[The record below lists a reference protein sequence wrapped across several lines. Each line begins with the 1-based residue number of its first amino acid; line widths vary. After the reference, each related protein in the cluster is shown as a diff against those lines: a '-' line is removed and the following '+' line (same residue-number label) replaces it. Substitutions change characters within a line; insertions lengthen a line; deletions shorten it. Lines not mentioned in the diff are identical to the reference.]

1 MVPEKAEPSKQQKFE
16 CFIDCLPKD
25 LIEQIFLSLPVK
37 TLLRCSGVCKQWRSI
52 IRDPNFVTSH
62 LQLAARCALLFFSRE
77 SVSSELYPSD
87 AVLIDEAWSQSTWAV
102 PVIGPD
108 DFLCGSSNGLVCLYT
123 QTTTIKI
130 ANLATGEC
138 LHIEK
143 PVKNLAGDHSSFYSF
158 GFHPVTKKYKVTHFL
173 GDSREA
179 HPHAK
184 DSFNAI
190 QVYTLGDEKWK
201 DVGAPEALSLNCVK
215 NSGVVNVD
223 GTMYWLTEDQGA
235 SWKHAVISFDLSRE
249 SFGRIQLPTV
259 VLEHFEFYGPRE
271 YWIKEIDGKVCIA
284 TSQTTQNQPRELI
297 DEIQIWTLHIHL
309 EQRWIQKY
317 MIQSSPQ
324 CILGPNIFHGDK
336 ILSQQYGSI
345 LYSCEL
351 LGKNL
356 EVKMSNADRLLDF
369 TPRKPGN
376 MQSYT
381 FVKSLVRLDAYK
393 KASIVRRPKRQEGW
407 ELKKWEAWESKRCML
422 EDSWKDVQQLEQDYL
437 VTPKNFHTVTN
448 WLLLRQPD
456 DEALKCISMRIDQM
470 LCCLSDRPNQ
480 HPRPLR
486 RLNWLEQK
494 QNLDD
499 LKAHVN
505 RLRDTVK
512 EGGDLLRTITSYL
525 RDQGMWI
532 PTSDLFPFRNRRNP
546 PAARGADAEAASGI
560 VDAFEQTMASK
571 KALAMQPSKKNC
583 MTLSPQDI
591 VELILVFTLLRCRG
605 VCKQWDGIIQG
616 PQFAMAHI
624 KCAPRCPLFFFQREN
639 LVHLLYP
646 SEAILFD
653 EAWSPSKWDIANLAT
668 GECMHLVKPVRNS
681 KTDHFSYYSFGFLP
695 VKKQYK
701 VMHFLRDEHFHVG
714 TSFSIIQRDVR
725 TPQALS
731 LSCVERSGVVNVD
744 GAIEELF
751 QWLQLPAVDPAN
763 YVLGDPDQWLITEID
778 GKTGKLHI
786 WTIDSKIEQ
795 SWSQKYNIR
804 FSMLDV
810 PGPHWICGDKII
822 LHDFN
827 RNLYFYELM
836 GKNSEIGSSN
846 LVKQLRFSP
855 RNNMQCFMLVKSL
868 VRLDAFR
875 KADVVRRPKRREGW
889 KLKKWEVWMDRLYWL
904 KNHCRKIHDMKHKIY
919 ENADKMGMEINLDLQ
934 QTPDLDSSLRPINW
948 VEYRRM

>member
-1 MVPEKAEPSKQQKFE
+1 M
-16 CFIDCLPKD
+16 
-25 LIEQIFLSLPVK
+25 
-37 TLLRCSGVCKQWRSI
+37 
-52 IRDPNFVTSH
+52 
-62 LQLAARCALLFFSRE
+62 LATRCALLFFSRE
-77 SVSSELYPSD
+77 SVSSEHPSD
-87 AVLIDEAWSQSTWAV
+87 SVLIDEAWSQSTLAV

-108 DFLCGSSNGLVCLYT
+108 DFLCGSSNIGLVCLYT

-130 ANLATGEC
+130 INLATGGC
-138 LHIEK
+138 LHLEK
-143 PVKNLAGDHSSFYSF
+143 PAKNLAGDHSSLYSF
-158 GFHPVTKKYKVTHFL
+158 GFHPVTKKYKVTYFL
-173 GDSREA
+173 GDSRKA
-179 HPHAK
+179 HPRAK
-184 DSFNAI
+184 DSFYAI
-190 QVYTLGDEKWK
+190 QVHTLGDEKWK
-201 DVGAPEALSLNCVK
+201 DVGSPEALSLNCVK

-223 GTMYWLTEDQGA
+223 GIMYWLTEDQGA
-235 SWKHAVISFDLSRE
+235 SWQHAVISFDLSRE

-259 VLEHFEFYGPRE
+259 VLEDFAFYGPHQ

-297 DEIQIWTLHIHL
+297 GEIQIWTLHIHL

-393 KASIVRRPKRQEGW
+393 KASIVTR
-407 ELKKWEAWESKRCML
+407 
-422 EDSWKDVQQLEQDYL
+422 
-437 VTPKNFHTVTN
+437 KNFHTVTN

-456 DEALKCISMRIDQM
+456 DEALKCISMGIDQM
-470 LCCLSDRPNQ
+470 LRCLSDCPNQ

-494 QNLDD
+494 QDLDD
-499 LKAHVN
+499 LKAYAN

-512 EGGDLLRTITSYL
+512 IS
-525 RDQGMWI
+525 
-532 PTSDLFPFRNRRNP
+532 FPFETTETHQRRGERTP
-546 PAARGADAEAASGI
+546 RRRRGRSGRSQ
-560 VDAFEQTMASK
+560 EQTMASK
-571 KALAMQPSKKNC
+571 KALAMQPSKKIC
-583 MTLSPQDI
+583 MTLLPQDI
-591 VELILVFTLLRCRG
+591 VELILLRLPVSTLLRCRG
-605 VCKQWDGIIQG
+605 VCKQWDGIIRD

-624 KCAPRCPLFFFQREN
+624 QRAPRRPLFFFQREN

-653 EAWSPSKWDIANLAT
+653 EAWSPSKWVVPVIEPDDFLCASCNGLICLYSDKSTIKIANLAT

-681 KTDHFSYYSFGFLP
+681 KTDHFSYYSFGFHP
-695 VKKQYK
+695 VTKQYK
-701 VMHFLRDEHFHVG
+701 VMHFLRDEHLHVG
-714 TSFSIIQRDVR
+714 TSFSIIQVYTLGDEKWRDVR

-731 LSCVERSGVVNVD
+731 LRCVERSGVVNVD
-744 GAIEELF
+744 GAMYWLTEDEESVWKHAVVTFDLSEELF

-763 YVLGDPDQWLITEID
+763 YVLGDPDQWLITEVD
-778 GKTGKLHI
+778 SNVSVSYYETGKLHI

-804 FSMLDV
+804 LSMLEV

-827 RNLYFYELM
+827 KNLYFYELM
-836 GKNSEIGSSN
+836 GKNSEIESSK
-846 LVKQLRFSP
+846 LVKQVRFSP
-855 RNNMQCFMLVKSL
+855 RNNVQCFMFVKSL

-875 KADVVRRPKRREGW
+875 KAGVVRRPKRQEGW
-889 KLKKWEVWMDRLYWL
+889 KLKKWEVWMDRLHRL
-904 KNHCRKIHDMKHKIY
+904 ENHCRSIHDMKHKIY
-919 ENADKMGMEINLDLQ
+919 ENADKMGMEIKLDLQ
-934 QTPDLDSSLRPINW
+934 QTPDLDSSLRLINW
-948 VEYRRM
+948 LEYRRVLEILCVNLDNMHEVLTVMNNTTGAAHNKESYVADQGTSSSAVGISGS